1 MMSVHW
7 RWRRQ
12 ALCLTCLTLGLWL
25 LAGLL
30 TAWAAPGASEPGGFH
45 RAATPAETALD
56 RVLRLSEKDPNLVE
70 FLLATPQYKA
80 KADKGYAQYFT
91 ARLRADL
98 AAMERASVAENCQ
111 GKYIDGELCGLDY
124 NPLTC
129 AQDLSDK
136 AYLYRTSS
144 SDDVR
149 AVIDYKWPGTADP
162 LASFDMIREAG
173 AWKLDAVRCLP

>member
-1 MMSVHW
+1 MLSAHW
-7 RWRRQ
+7 GWRCH
-12 ALCLTCLTLGLWL
+12 ALCLTLGLWL
-25 LAGLL
+25 LASLPA
-30 TAWAAPGASEPGGFH
+30 AWAAPRASEPGGYH

-56 RVLRLSEKDPNLVE
+56 RVLRLSEKDSNLVE

-80 KADKGYAQYFT
+80 KNDKGYGRYFT

-144 SDDVR
+144 SDDAR